1 MATKYNIRYT
11 GSIANEYLT
20 SEYNNVI
27 TGSAPILNA
36 YVTADE
42 AADLILDYTN
52 HFYQNTKSGQSI
64 IDPTDL
70 ELEEI

>member
-1 MATKYNIRYT
+1 MATKYNIRYK
-11 GSIANEYLT
+11 GSIANEYLIT
-20 SEYNNVI
+20 EYNPVI

-36 YVTADE
+36 DVTADE

-52 HFYQNTKSGQSI
+52 FFYQNTQSGKSI
-64 IDPTDL
+64 IDPSDL